1 MTAHPHFQ
9 KLLLLPAILIFLSQG
24 RCVAQTA
31 KPTQQPLITVPEHPA
46 PPPAEPKP
54 GQSVDKLVD
63 SFFVLLG
70 QGQID
75 RAYDELTA
83 GSSIAQKT
91 GDVGLLKSKTTE
103 AVKMF
108 GAIQGYELVGIKNVG
123 THLMCA
129 TYLSLGKTLP
139 LRWKFYFYK
148 SDQTWRLVDIRV
160 DDSLVDL
167 FDERNPRSQTK
178 DAD

>member
-1 MTAHPHFQ
+1 MTAYLNYQ
-9 KLLLLPAILIFLSQG
+9 KYLLLPVICIVLLQG
-24 RCVAQTA
+24 LCTAQTQ
-31 KPTQQPLITVPEHPA
+31 KQSPQPLITVPEHPSPA
-46 PPPAEPKP
+46 PAEPMP

-63 SFFVLLG
+63 TFFGLIA

-75 RAYDELTA
+75 RAYDQLTA

-91 GDVGLLKSKTTE
+91 ADVGLLKSKTTE

-123 THLMCA
+123 THLMCS

-139 LRWKFYFYK
+139 LRWRFYFYK
-148 SDQTWRLVDIRV
+148 SEQTWRLVDIRV

-167 FDERNPRSQTK
+167 FDERNPRSKTK